1 MNSSIIEALQIML
14 IGMGVVVLFLIIL
27 VFVMK
32 FVAGIVAQVD
42 KLMPPPKEET
52 SAAPPVISSSNDK
65 MVAIA
70 IALAHVHS
78 SKSKW
83 LINFLSSNK
92 EK

>member
-1 MNSSIIEALQIML
+1 MNSSIMEALQIMV

-32 FVAGIVAQVD
+32 FVAGIIAQVD

-78 SKSKW
+78 NKSK
-83 LINFLSSNK
+83 
-92 EK
+92 

>member
-1 MNSSIIEALQIML
+1 MYGSIIEALQIML

-32 FVAGIVAQVD
+32 LVSAIVAQVD
-42 KLMPPPKEET
+42 KVMPQKEEEKQT
-52 SAAPPVISSSNDK
+52 ALPVQSMSNDK

-78 SKSKW
+78 
-83 LINFLSSNK
+83 NK
-92 EK
+92 K

>member
-1 MNSSIIEALQIML
+1 MNSSIMEALQIMV

-32 FVAGIVAQVD
+32 FVSAVVAQVD
-42 KLMPPPKEET
+42 KLMPPPQE
-52 SAAPPVISSSNDK
+52 AASSSPTPVQAVNNDK

-78 SKSKW
+78 NKSK
-83 LINFLSSNK
+83 
-92 EK
+92 

>member
-1 MNSSIIEALQIML
+1 MNSSIIEALQIMV

-52 SAAPPVISSSNDK
+52 SALPTAVQSSSNDK

-70 IALAHVHS
+70 IALAHIHS
-78 SKSKW
+78 SKK
-83 LINFLSSNK
+83 
-92 EK
+92 

>member
-1 MNSSIIEALQIML
+1 MNSSIMEALQIMV

-32 FVAGIVAQVD
+32 FVSTVVAQVD
-42 KLMPPPKEET
+42 KLMPPPQEA
-52 SAAPPVISSSNDK
+52 SVSSPAPVQAVNNDK

-78 SKSKW
+78 NKSK
-83 LINFLSSNK
+83 
-92 EK
+92 